1 MAKGGIADIA
11 MGRSDLYRIDP
22 RTLVVKDGWNC
33 RDVDFDPKNSDDL
46 ALALS
51 IAANG
56 VKEPLTVTWQE
67 GHAFVTNGH
76 RRRAAAL
83 YAIEHLGAL
92 ISTVPV
98 RTEDR
103 YTNEA
108 DHVFSMIVRNSGK
121 PLSPIEQGRVFKR
134 LVELGWNESD
144 IVAKSGMSAVW
155 VRQLLDLQAAPTAVT
170 DLVKEGKVSAT
181 LAAERLKK
189 SKGDGEALVKELTE
203 AVEKAKSEGKE
214 RATAKH
220 LRERLAQDDGT
231 PRNRAKKEK
240 AKAEPSKGE
249 TGLRQTI
256 AKLYEALE
264 LGEAIEDDG
273 KGGYLVAMTA
283 DQYATFRT
291 LAGA

>member
-1 MAKGGIADIA
+1 MAKGGIADLA
-11 MGRSDLYRIDP
+11 SGRSDLYRIDP
-22 RTLVVKDGWNC
+22 RVLVVKEGWNC
-33 RDVDFDPKNSDDL
+33 RDVDFDPENADDL

-51 IAANG
+51 IGATG
-56 VKEPLTVTWQE
+56 VKEPLTVTWQD
-67 GHAFVTNGH
+67 GQAVITNGH

-83 YAIEHLGAL
+83 YAIEHFGAE
-92 ISTVPV
+92 IATVPV

-103 YTNEA
+103 HTSEA

-134 LVELGWNESD
+134 LVDLGWTEAD
-144 IVAKSGMSAVW
+144 IAKKSGLSTVW
-155 VRQLLDLQAAPTAVT
+155 VRQLLELQAAPATVT

-189 SKGDGEALVKELTE
+189 SKGDGEKVAEELAE
-203 AVEKAKSEGKE
+203 AVEKAKAEGKE

-220 LRERLAQDDGT
+220 LRKPKEKAEE
-231 PRNRAKKEK
+231 PPKKEK
-240 AKAEPSKGE
+240 PAKGD
-249 TGLRQTI
+249 GNLRQKI

-264 LGEAIEDDG
+264 LGEAIEGDG
-273 KGGYLVAMTA
+273 KGGYVVTMTA

>member
-11 MGRSDLYRIDP
+11 RGRSDLYRIDP

-33 RDVDFDPKNSDDL
+33 RDVDFDPVNSDDL

-67 GHAFVTNGH
+67 GKAVVTNGH

-83 YAIEHLGAL
+83 YAAEHLGAEIL
-92 ISTVPV
+92 TVPV

-103 YTNEA
+103 HTNEA
-108 DHVFSMIVRNSGK
+108 DHVFSQIVRNSGK

-134 LVELGWNESD
+134 LVGLGWSESD

-155 VRQLLDLQAAPTAVT
+155 VRQLLDLQAAPAAVT

-189 SKGDGEALVKELTE
+189 SKGDGEAVAKELTE
-203 AVEKAKSEGKE
+203 AVEKAKSEGKD

-220 LRERLAQDDGT
+220 LREALAKDDGT

-240 AKAEPSKGE
+240 AEKPAKGDA
-249 TGLRQTI
+249 GLRQKI

-264 LGEAIEDDG
+264 LGEAIEADG

-283 DQYATFRT
+283 DQYAAFRT

>member
-11 MGRSDLYRIDP
+11 SGRSDLYRIDP
-22 RTLVVKDGWNC
+22 RVLVIKEGWNC
-33 RDVDFDPKNSDDL
+33 RDVDFDPQNSDDM

-51 IAANG
+51 IAASG

-67 GHAFVTNGH
+67 GQAVVTNGH
-76 RRRAAAL
+76 RRRAAVL
-83 YAIEHLGAL
+83 YALEHLGAE
-92 ISTVPV
+92 IATVPV

-103 YTNEA
+103 HTNEA
-108 DHVFSMIVRNSGK
+108 DHVFSQIVRNSGK
-121 PLSPIEQGRVFKR
+121 ALSPIEQGRVFKR
-134 LVELGWNESD
+134 LIDLGWTEAD
-144 IVAKSGMSAVW
+144 IATKSGMSGVW
-155 VRQLLDLQAAPTAVT
+155 IKQLLELQAAPAAVT
-170 DLVKEGKVSAT
+170 DLVKDGKVSAT

-189 SKGDGEALVKELTE
+189 AKGDGEKVAEELSE

-220 LRERLAQDDGT
+220 LRKPKEEA
-231 PRNRAKKEK
+231 PEAKKPAK
-240 AKAEPSKGE
+240 GKKAEEKPPKGDA
-249 TGLRQTI
+249 GLRQKI

>member
-22 RTLVVKDGWNC
+22 RTLVVKEGWNC
-33 RDVDFDPKNSDDL
+33 RDVDFDPTNADDL

-67 GHAFVTNGH
+67 GQAFVTNGH
-76 RRRAAAL
+76 RRRAAAI
-83 YAIEHLGAL
+83 YAIEELGAV
-92 ISTVPV
+92 IPVVPV

-103 YTNEA
+103 HTNEA

-134 LVELGWNESD
+134 LVELGWSESD
-144 IVAKSGMSAVW
+144 IAAKSGMSAVW
-155 VRQLLDLQAAPTAVT
+155 VRQLLDLQAAPAAVT
-170 DLVKEGKVSAT
+170 DLVKDGRVSAT

-189 SKGDGEALVKELTE
+189 SKGDGEAVAKELTE

-220 LRERLAQDDGT
+220 LRKPKEQ
-231 PRNRAKKEK
+231 PEKPAKKVAEK
-240 AKAEPSKGE
+240 PVKGDAA
-249 TGLRQTI
+249 LRQKI